1 MLIKRAP
8 ERSGALFVGFG
19 RGYRMKPGPICVVVA
34 GLALSAM
41 TPAEAPAI
49 ASSEG
54 VYRLPY
60 ADGTRVSVFDDA
72 ATHGPRG
79 AVDLVGEPRGVD
91 RPHRIVAAADGVV
104 MAIEESFSEQ
114 QSGRAAADCRNN
126 YLWLSHTNGEWTLY
140 SHMAAGSSSR
150 AGLRVGGR
158 VRAGQYLG
166 DEAAVGC
173 AMLSHLH
180 FEVAIPH
187 ATTPIDKGG
196 FLTDNA
202 LRQRIRVPRFCG
214 VIDKTVR
221 KDAFYT
227 AAACP

>member
-1 MLIKRAP
+1 
-8 ERSGALFVGFG
+8 
-19 RGYRMKPGPICVVVA
+19 MKPSLICAVVA

-41 TPAEAPAI
+41 APAETPAI
-49 ASSEG
+49 SSSEG
-54 VYRLPY
+54 IYRLPY
-60 ADGTRVSVFDDA
+60 ADGTRISVFDDA
-72 ATHGPRG
+72 ASHGPRG
-79 AVDLVGEPRGVD
+79 AVDLVGEPRGAD
-91 RPHRIVAAADGVV
+91 QRHRIVAAADGVV
-104 MAIEESFSEQ
+104 MAIEESHSEQ

-140 SHMAAGSSSR
+140 SHMAAGSSSN
-150 AGLRVGGR
+150 AGLKVGSR

-180 FEVAIPH
+180 FEVAVPH
-187 ATTPIDKGG
+187 ATAPIDTGG

-214 VIDKTVR
+214 VAQKTVR

-227 AAACP
+227 AAPCR